1 MMGGFDG
8 GMMGG
13 WGFGTFDWLGMLI
26 QFLFWGG
33 ILALVAWAITRI
45 FPSQRTGE
53 PPAGGEDSAVE
64 ILRQRFARGEISAE
78 EYEERRRILSG
89 GA

>member
-1 MMGGFDG
+1 MGGFDG
-8 GMMGG
+8 GMMGE
-13 WGFGTFDWLGMLI
+13 WDTFGWLGMLI

-33 ILALVAWAITRI
+33 ILAFIAWAITRF
-45 FPSQRTGE
+45 FPGQRGGE
-53 PPAGGEDSAVE
+53 PPGARTDSAE
-64 ILRQRFARGEISAE
+64 ELLRGRFARGEIDAE

>member
-1 MMGGFDG
+1 MINGFDG

-13 WGFGTFDWLGMLI
+13 WGTFSWLGMLI

-33 ILALVAWAITRI
+33 ILALIAWAITRI
-45 FPSQRTGE
+45 FPGQR
-53 PPAGGEDSAVE
+53 GGEQPGARGDSAE
-64 ILRQRFARGEISAE
+64 ELLRQRFARGEIDAE

>member
-1 MMGGFDG
+1 MIGGFDC

-13 WGFGTFDWLGMLI
+13 WGTFGWLGLLI

-45 FPSQRTGE
+45 FPSRRDGE
-53 PPAGGEDSAVE
+53 QAEARRNPAEE
-64 ILRQRFARGEISAE
+64 LLRARFARGEISAE
-78 EYEERRRILSG
+78 EYEERRRILTG